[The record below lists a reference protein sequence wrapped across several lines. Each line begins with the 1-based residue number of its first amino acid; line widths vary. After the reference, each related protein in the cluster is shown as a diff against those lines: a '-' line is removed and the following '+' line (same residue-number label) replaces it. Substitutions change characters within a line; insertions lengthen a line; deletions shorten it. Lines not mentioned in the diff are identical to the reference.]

1 MSAFNWTCPHCQ
13 RAVTIA
19 AERRSFDSHFLS
31 MANKDGQ
38 RAFSSS
44 FFVCP
49 NEECGKFTLKAHLYE
64 AAPNPHRG
72 GLMSVG
78 KPLKTWDLIPDTS
91 SKVFPDYI
99 PAQILEDYREA
110 CLIRDLSP
118 KASATLARRCLQ
130 GIIRDFWTVRPGRL
144 VDEIAAIKGNV
155 DQITWDAIE
164 AVRKIGNI
172 GAHMEKD
179 INLIVDVDPDEAGL
193 LIGLIETLLS
203 EWYVQRDE
211 RNKRMNALI
220 SVAASKKS
228 SAIATAAASATPAAL
243 GAAPSQPSSP
253 AP

>member
-1 MSAFNWTCPHCQ
+1 MSAFNWTCPHCG

-19 AERRSFDSHFLS
+19 TERRSYNNHFLS
-31 MANKDGQ
+31 LPNKDGTLV
-38 RAFSSS
+38 FSSS

-49 NEECGKFTLKAHLYE
+49 NDECGKFTLKAHLYE
-64 AAPNPHRG
+64 AVNNLQRG
-72 GLMSVG
+72 GLVPNG
-78 KPLKTWDLIPDTS
+78 KPLRTWDLIPDTR
-91 SKVFPDYI
+91 SKVFPSYI

-130 GIIRDFWTVRPGRL
+130 GIIRDFWTVKPGRL

-155 DQITWDAIE
+155 DQITWEAIE

-179 INLIVDVDPDEAGL
+179 INLIVDVDPNEAGL

-203 EWYVQRDE
+203 EWYVQREE

-228 SAIATAAASATPAAL
+228 SAIATAAASAIPAV
-243 GAAPSQPSSP
+243 GAAPGQPSSP
-253 AP
+253 GP